1 MTCCAYLTNP
11 VITSYNEFCYH
22 TKVAMDENK
31 QSKGFG
37 FVHFDKQESA
47 DLAIDKVNGKLLNE
61 MKV

>member
-1 MTCCAYLTNP
+1 MNSVIINP
-11 VITSYNEFCYH
+11 VITSYYEFCYH
-22 TKVAMDENK
+22 TQVAMDENK
-31 QSKGFG
+31 HSKGFG